1 MSEITPLL
9 DELKAHTSDATDPV
23 MDQKLDP
30 VMDQKLDPEIE
41 QGFNAIQLTLNRI
54 IAHVATVGYIDI
66 RYGDL
71 KQDLASIDAGLATL
85 KTGVENDRKSKK
97 G

>member
-1 MSEITPLL
+1 
-9 DELKAHTSDATDPV
+9 

-41 QGFNAIQLTLNRI
+41 QGFNAIQLTLKRI
-54 IAHVATVGYIDI
+54 IARVEAAGYI
-66 RYGDL
+66 DL